1 MTINGNLLGLVRKKS
16 KGEKM
21 HYRRLGKSGLKV
33 SEIALGAWITIGSQ
47 IDEKISS
54 DLIHAAY
61 EQGINFFDNAD
72 AYANGQAEIVMG
84 KAIKDLPREALV
96 ISSKVFWPTMPGPN
110 GRGLSRKHMTESLN
124 ASLKRMGVDYVD
136 IYFCHRY
143 DPDTPVEEVVYTMN
157 SFIQQG
163 KILYWGT
170 SEWEASQI
178 THARGIARQF
188 NLIPATVEQ
197 PQYNMF
203 HRKRVEEEIA
213 PVCRE
218 FGIGLTTW
226 SPLFFGI
233 LTGKYN
239 DGIPEG
245 SRASLDNMN
254 WIRDRITN
262 EKIEKVKLLTALAN
276 ELEITTAQLAI
287 AWLLR
292 RKEVSAVITG
302 ATRLE
307 QLDENL
313 LAAEAQDKLTNDV
326 LERIELIIGPIEDNQ
341 ED

>member
-1 MTINGNLLGLVRKKS
+1 
-16 KGEKM
+16 M

-61 EQGINFFDNAD
+61 DQGINFFDNAD
-72 AYANGQAEIVMG
+72 AYANGQAEMVMG
-84 KAIKDLPREALV
+84 KALKDLPREALV

-124 ASLKRMGVDYVD
+124 ASLKRMNVDYLD
-136 IYFCHRY
+136 IYYCHRY
-143 DPDTPVEEVVYTMN
+143 DPDTPVEEVVSTMN
-157 SFIQQG
+157 TFVQQG

-178 THARGIARQF
+178 THARGLARQF
-188 NLIPATVEQ
+188 NLIPPIVEQ

-203 HRKRVEEEIA
+203 HRKRVEEELT

-226 SPLFFGI
+226 SPLYSGI

-245 SRASLDNMN
+245 SRASLDNMS
-254 WIRDRITN
+254 WIRDRITDD
-262 EKIEKVKLLTALAN
+262 KIEKVKSLTALAN

-313 LAAEAQDKLTNDV
+313 LAAEAQEKLTDDV
-326 LERIELIIGPIEDNQ
+326 LERIEMIIAPLDENNED
-341 ED
+341 

>member
-1 MTINGNLLGLVRKKS
+1 
-16 KGEKM
+16 M

-61 EQGINFFDNAD
+61 DQGINFFDNAD
-72 AYANGQAEIVMG
+72 AYANGQAEVVMG
-84 KAIKDLPREALV
+84 KALKDLPREALV
-96 ISSKVFWPTMPGPN
+96 LSSKVFWPTMPGPN

-124 ASLKRMGVDYVD
+124 ASLKRMNVDYLD
-136 IYFCHRY
+136 IYYCHRY
-143 DPDTPVEEVVYTMN
+143 DPDTPVEEVVSTMN
-157 SFIQQG
+157 TFVQQG

-178 THARGIARQF
+178 THARGLARQF
-188 NLIPATVEQ
+188 NLIPPIVEQ

-203 HRKRVEEEIA
+203 HRKRVEEELT

-226 SPLFFGI
+226 SPLYSGI

-245 SRASLDNMN
+245 SRASLDNMS
-254 WIRDRITN
+254 WIRDRITDD
-262 EKIEKVKLLTALAN
+262 KIEKVKSLTALAN

-313 LAAEAQDKLTNDV
+313 LAAEAQEKLTDDV
-326 LERIELIIGPIEDNQ
+326 LERIEMIIAPLDENNED
-341 ED
+341 

>member
-1 MTINGNLLGLVRKKS
+1 
-16 KGEKM
+16 M

-61 EQGINFFDNAD
+61 DQGINFFDNAD
-72 AYANGQAEIVMG
+72 AYANGQAEVVMG
-84 KAIKDLPREALV
+84 KALKDLPREALV

-124 ASLKRMGVDYVD
+124 ASLKRMNVDYLD
-136 IYFCHRY
+136 IYYCHRY
-143 DPDTPVEEVVYTMN
+143 DPDTPVEEVVSTMN
-157 SFIQQG
+157 TFVQQG

-178 THARGIARQF
+178 THARGLARQF
-188 NLIPATVEQ
+188 NLIPPIVEQ

-203 HRKRVEEEIA
+203 HRKRVEEELT

-226 SPLFFGI
+226 SPLYSGI

-245 SRASLDNMN
+245 SRASLDNMS
-254 WIRDRITN
+254 WIRDRITDD
-262 EKIEKVKLLTALAN
+262 KIEKVKSLTALAN

-313 LAAEAQDKLTNDV
+313 LAAEAQEKLTDDV
-326 LERIELIIGPIEDNQ
+326 LERIEMIIAPLDENNED
-341 ED
+341 